1 MPFAI
6 DLARCCSVA
15 ALCGAVLLAGCA
27 VPPPAPPPPPPQ
39 PEAPPPPP
47 PPAPAPLPP
56 AALPSDLATRQLL
69 AAYDRLRGLPAAE
82 LAREQAR
89 LGDGGASP
97 QAALELALVLVL
109 PPTHPSSDTARAL
122 ALVDG
127 VLRNPSPEAAA
138 WQPVARLLQGRLQEQ
153 RRLEDTIERQNQQAR
168 DTQRRIDQ
176 LNDKLEALK
185 AIERSLVTRPPLGGP
200 ASAPANGA
208 SRPPGS

>member
-6 DLARCCSVA
+6 DLARCCRA
-15 ALCGAVLLAGCA
+15 AVLCGGVWLAGCA

-39 PEAPPPPP
+39 PEQPPPP
-47 PPAPAPLPP
+47 PPAPAPAPP
-56 AALPSDLATRQLL
+56 AAQPADLATRQVLG
-69 AAYDRLRGLPAAE
+69 AYERLRGLPPAE

-89 LGDGGASP
+89 LGDGSAGP

-109 PPTHPSSDTARAL
+109 PPSHTPTDTARAL

-127 VLRNPSPEAAA
+127 VLRNPAPDAAA

-153 RRLEDTIERQNQQAR
+153 RRLEDVIERQNQQAR
-168 DTQRRIDQ
+168 ETQRRIDQ

-185 AIERSLVTRPPLGGP
+185 AIERSLVTRPPLTGP

-208 SRPPGS
+208 SRAPGS